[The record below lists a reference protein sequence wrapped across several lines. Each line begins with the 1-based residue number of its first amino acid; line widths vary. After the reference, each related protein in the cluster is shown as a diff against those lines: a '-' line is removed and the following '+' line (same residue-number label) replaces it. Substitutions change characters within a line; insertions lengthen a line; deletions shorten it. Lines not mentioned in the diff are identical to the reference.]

1 MKKFDWKKALVLLV
15 AFVLVFSLAACT
27 DKDKDKKPVTDEVP
41 VADFLHKLVDG
52 VGGYVDALGS
62 EKGVRHIDAK
72 VVVQVGTEGK
82 AVGSAANYEVRI
94 AANLDATT
102 SDYAKNDALIE
113 VKDLNDADK
122 NKVVLAIYATGGKV
136 YLRES
141 FSTADG
147 SEQQLKI
154 EDITAF
160 QYQQYLAMLPELTKS
175 LLNGFNLEKEI
186 GGAIDGLAAPA
197 LKSLL
202 KVTKSG
208 NNYNAV
214 INIDG
219 LGEILGMV
227 TNLVDLQ
234 PYRNIVNLIL
244 PSVLGVTLNA
254 DNTLSKGETT
264 PEITLNVNMNDK
276 EQFNGLTFDYKW
288 PKTDGGGND
297 VSVHVGLKDIAINND
312 SAAVTEGM
320 TFDNYKDGAV
330 KVSAKIAIPG
340 LSDNGFDVSADF
352 YLKPGFNTILGNAT
366 SENEVL
372 KVQLTA
378 KKDGQSYP
386 LTAQYKYEDNADGK
400 RGGRLYFE
408 MGALTD
414 LAGIDTTGMATK
426 YYVDIDLA
434 EFLIASAT
442 PTQVELEVEGLPSD
456 YTAKAF
462 FKPYKN
468 KDYYTKHESFNDGL
482 LWAGLE
488 VKKGSATVGTDIG
501 YGREEKATEV
511 YTDILLDGKTYR
523 VTVSDEDMLKKMK
536 GDNTV
541 KAKAVEVQKETTKSE
556 NIAVYDANNNLLADN
571 AARKEGYYYKFNV
584 YSVDGTIIDKEYYF
598 YMRTDV
604 GSAESVVMTEEIGDR
619 LADIFRIIEEDLSA
633 YAKPGFKIGVRG
645 IWQNGPSKDGLKAVD
660 AATMKN
666 DVGGKVELK
675 EYNTKTGSVRSRG
688 IFQVGDDA
696 NLKLQADL
704 LLVQSAETTAEEFY
718 QKLAADGTLDSYIA
732 EGLVRLQNGTTDVP
746 AISSDI
752 QINNGQD
759 FAFDIGGVGGLLQK
773 LMDKLSG
780 MMETNSITIGLAD
793 AKDILDMGAYLNT
806 NKLFAAQIRMLLSNE
821 KQSDEFNKLA
831 VNAPYAT
838 PKRTVASDVTNF
850 TGMNK
855 ANVVEAVVKHNTY
868 LHETNYLYS
877 IYKVYGNKTEA
888 ELKTELGLDG
898 IADQTTVGLEGWTNA
913 DVKGYIDLKS
923 EQEKAEYYFDKMRT
937 TYVKRVDKHDA
948 AYSEYRAQMEAKA
961 MKAIRG
967 YIGANGVISESVN
980 TVEKFLFGEAITIT
994 LEFGKSDAN
1003 VISGM
1008 PLSLRFIVKR
1018 GTQEI
1023 MKMEAGVQFI
1033 DAATIPTTEIPADY
1047 WNDAV
1052 EVSTGYDKAGNY
1064 GYADVVVLLLKA
1076 HAKFAGFDSW
1086 MDVVG
1091 VKPAA

>member
-15 AFVLVFSLAACT
+15 AFVLVFSLAACGNG
-27 DKDKDKKPVTDEVP
+27 DDDKKPTTDEVP

-82 AVGSAANYEVRI
+82 AVGTAANYEVRI

-160 QYQQYLAMLPELTKS
+160 QYQQYLAMLPELMES
-175 LLNGFNLEKEI
+175 LLNGFNLEETI

-208 NNYNAV
+208 NNYIAV
-214 INIDG
+214 LNIDG

-227 TNLVDLQ
+227 TSLVDLQ

-254 DNTLSKGETT
+254 DNTLSKGKTT

-288 PKTDGGGND
+288 PKKDGSGND
-297 VSVHVGLKDIAINND
+297 VSVHVGLTDIAINND
-312 SAAVTEGM
+312 SAAVTEGLS
-320 TFDNYKDGAV
+320 FDNYKDGAV

-352 YLKPGFNTILGNAT
+352 YLKPGFNTILGNAA

-372 KVQLTA
+372 KIQLTA

-386 LTAQYKYEDNADGK
+386 LTAQYKYEDKDGK

-426 YYVDIDLA
+426 YYVDIDIA

-488 VKKGSATVGTDIG
+488 VKKGGATVGTDIG

-541 KAKAVEVQKETTKSE
+541 KAKAVEVQKEVAKSA
-556 NIAVYDANNNLLADN
+556 NVAVYDANNNLLADN
-571 AARKEGYYYKFNV
+571 AARKEGYYYRLNV
-584 YSVDGTIIDKEYYF
+584 YSVDGTIIDKAYYF
-598 YMRTDV
+598 YMATEI
-604 GSAESVVMTEEIGDR
+604 GGTESDVMTEEIGDR
-619 LADIFRIIEEDLSA
+619 LADIFDIVKKDLSA
-633 YAKPGFKIGVRG
+633 YAKPGFDIDVRG
-645 IWQNGPSKDGLKAVD
+645 IWKVGPSKDGLKAVD

-675 EYNTKTGSVRSRG
+675 EYNTKTGSKGRG
-688 IFQVGDDA
+688 LFQVRDEA
-696 NLKLQADL
+696 NFKLEADL
-704 LLVQSAETTAEEFY
+704 LLVQSAKMTAEELY
-718 QKLAADGTLDSYIA
+718 TQMVADGTLDSYIA
-732 EGLVRLQNGTTDVP
+732 EGLVRLQNGTTDIP

-752 QINNGQD
+752 QVNNGQD
-759 FAFDIGGVGGLLQK
+759 FAFDIGGVGGLIQK

-780 MMETNSITIGLAD
+780 MMETNSITIGLED

-831 VNAPYAT
+831 VYAPYAT
-838 PKRTVASDVTNF
+838 PKKTVASDVTSF
-850 TGMNK
+850 TGTNK
-855 ANVVEAVVKHNTY
+855 ANVVEEAVKHNTY
-868 LHETNYLYS
+868 LHEANYLYS

-898 IADQTTVGLEGWTNA
+898 IADNTTVGLEGWTNA
-913 DVKGYIDLKS
+913 DVKGYVDLKS
-923 EQEKAEYYFDKMRT
+923 EQEKAEYYFDKMRA
-937 TYVKRVDKHDA
+937 TYVKRVEKHDA
-948 AYSEYRAQMEAKA
+948 AYAEYRVQMEEKA

-967 YIGANGVISESVN
+967 YIGANGVLPESVK
-980 TVEKFLFGEAITIT
+980 TVENFLFGEAITIT

-1003 VISGM
+1003 VINGM
-1008 PLSLRFIVKR
+1008 PLSLRFIIKR
-1018 GTQEI
+1018 GTQDI
-1023 MKMEAGVQFI
+1023 VKMEAGVQFI
-1033 DAATIPTTEIPADY
+1033 DATTIPTTEIPEDY

-1052 EVSTGYDKAGNY
+1052 EVSTGYDKEGNY
-1064 GYADVVVLLLKA
+1064 KYADVVVLLLKV

>member
-15 AFVLVFSLAACT
+15 AFVLVFSLAACGG
-27 DKDKDKKPVTDEVP
+27 KDNDKKTSTEVP

-52 VGGYVDALGS
+52 VGGYVEALGS

-82 AVGSAANYEVRI
+82 AVGTAANYEVRI

-102 SDYAKNDALIE
+102 SNYAKNDALIE

-122 NKVVLAIYATGGKV
+122 NKVVLAIYATDGKV

-175 LLNGFNLEKEI
+175 LLGGINLNDMI
-186 GGAIDGLAAPA
+186 GNMIDSMLAPA

-202 KVTKSG
+202 TVTKSG

-214 INIDG
+214 LNIDG
-219 LGEILGMV
+219 LGEIIGMV

-254 DNTLSKGETT
+254 DNTLTGGKTT

-297 VSVHVGLKDIAINND
+297 VSVHVGLTDIAINND

-320 TFDNYKDGAV
+320 NFDNYKDGAV

-340 LSDNGFDVSADF
+340 LSDSGFDVSADF
-352 YLKPGFNTILGNAT
+352 YLKPGFSTILGNAA

-378 KKDGQSYP
+378 KKDGMSYP
-386 LTAQYKYEDNADGK
+386 LTAQYKYEDKEDGK

-414 LAGIDTTGMATK
+414 LAGIDLEGMATK

-442 PTQVELEVEGLPSD
+442 PTQVEFEVEGLPSG

-482 LWAGLE
+482 LWAGFE
-488 VKKGSATVGTDIG
+488 VKQGTKTVGTDIG
-501 YGREEKATEV
+501 YGRTEEGGV
-511 YTDILLDGKTYR
+511 YADILLDGKAYR
-523 VTVSDEDMLKKMK
+523 VTITDADMLKKMK

-541 KAKAVEVQKETTKSE
+541 KAQAVEFQKEETKSDKIAIYDE
-556 NIAVYDANNNLLADN
+556 NNALSTDN
-571 AARKEGYYYKFNV
+571 APRKEGYYYKFNV

-598 YMRTDV
+598 YMTTEV
-604 GSAESVVMTEEIGDR
+604 GSAESNVLAEEIGDR
-619 LADIFRIIEEDLSA
+619 LVDIFKIVEEDLSV
-633 YAKPGFKIGVRG
+633 YAKPGFRINVRG
-645 IWQNGPSKDGLKAVD
+645 IWQISGRDGSKAVD
-660 AATMKN
+660 AQTMKS

-675 EYNTKTGSVRSRG
+675 EYNTKTGTVRNRG
-688 IFQVGDDA
+688 LFDVGDSG
-696 NLKLQADL
+696 NFKLQADL
-704 LLVQSAETTAEEFY
+704 VLVQTAEMTAEEFY
-718 QKLAADGTLDSYIA
+718 EKMMADGTLESYIA
-732 EGLVRLQNGTTDVP
+732 EGLVRLQNGSTTDVP

-759 FAFDIGGVGGLLQK
+759 FAFDIGGVGGLIQNV
-773 LMDKLSG
+773 MDKLSG
-780 MMETNSITIGLAD
+780 IKESNSITIGLED
-793 AKDILDMGAYLNT
+793 AKDILNMGAYLKT
-806 NKLFAAQIRMLLSNE
+806 DELFAAQIRMLLSNE

-838 PKRTVASDVTNF
+838 PKRSVASDVTNF
-850 TGMNK
+850 AGPNK
-855 ANVVEAVVKHNTY
+855 ASVVQSVVMHNTY
-868 LHETNYLYS
+868 LHETNYLYG
-877 IYKVYGNKTEA
+877 IYKMYGNKTEA

-898 IADQTTVGLEGWTNA
+898 ISDNTTVGLEGWTNE
-913 DVKGYIDLKS
+913 DVKGYLDLKT
-923 EQEKAEYYFDKMRT
+923 EQEKSEYYFDKMRA
-937 TYVKRVDKHDA
+937 TYIKRVEKHDA
-948 AYSEYRAQMEAKA
+948 AYAEYRTQMEEKA

-967 YIGANGVISESVN
+967 YIGANGVLPESVR
-980 TVEKFLFGEAITIT
+980 TVKDFLFGEALTIT
-994 LEFGKSDAN
+994 LEFGKSDKD
-1003 VISGM
+1003 VIEGM

-1018 GTQEI
+1018 GTKDI
-1023 MKMEAGVQFI
+1023 IKIEAGVQFI
-1033 DAATIPTTEIPADY
+1033 DATTIPTTEIPEDY

-1052 EVSTGYDKAGNY
+1052 EVSTGYEKVENY
-1064 GYADVVVLLLKA
+1064 KYADVVVLLLKV

-1091 VKPAA
+1091 IKPAA

>member
-15 AFVLVFSLAACT
+15 AFVLVFSLAACGG
-27 DKDKDKKPVTDEVP
+27 KDDDKKTSTEVP

-52 VGGYVDALGS
+52 VGGYVEALGS

-82 AVGSAANYEVRI
+82 AVGTAANYEVRI

-102 SDYAKNDALIE
+102 SNYAKNDALIE

-122 NKVVLAIYATGGKV
+122 NKVVLAIYATDGKV

-175 LLNGFNLEKEI
+175 LLGGINLNDMI
-186 GGAIDGLAAPA
+186 GNMIDSMLAPA

-202 KVTKSG
+202 TVTKSG

-214 INIDG
+214 LNIDG
-219 LGEILGMV
+219 LGEIIGMV

-254 DNTLSKGETT
+254 DNTLTGGKTT

-297 VSVHVGLKDIAINND
+297 VSVHVGLTDIAINND

-320 TFDNYKDGAV
+320 NFDNYKDGAV

-340 LSDNGFDVSADF
+340 LSDSGFDVSADF
-352 YLKPGFNTILGNAT
+352 YLKPGFSTILGNAA

-378 KKDGQSYP
+378 KKDGKSYP
-386 LTAQYKYEDNADGK
+386 LTAQYKYEDKEDGK

-414 LAGIDTTGMATK
+414 LAGIDLEGMATK

-442 PTQVELEVEGLPSD
+442 PTQVEFEVEGLPSG

-482 LWAGLE
+482 LWAGFE
-488 VKKGSATVGTDIG
+488 VKQGTKTVGTDIG
-501 YGREEKATEV
+501 YGRTEEGGV
-511 YTDILLDGKTYR
+511 YADILLDGKAYR
-523 VTVSDEDMLKKMK
+523 VTITDADMLKKMK

-541 KAKAVEVQKETTKSE
+541 KAQAVEFQKEETKSDKIAIYDE
-556 NIAVYDANNNLLADN
+556 NNALSTDN
-571 AARKEGYYYKFNV
+571 APRKEGYYYKFNV

-598 YMRTDV
+598 YMTTEV
-604 GSAESVVMTEEIGDR
+604 GSAESNVLAEEIGDR
-619 LADIFRIIEEDLSA
+619 LVDIFKIVEEDLSG
-633 YAKPGFKIGVRG
+633 YAKPGFRINVRG
-645 IWQNGPSKDGLKAVD
+645 IWQISGRDGSKAVD
-660 AATMKN
+660 AQTMKS

-675 EYNTKTGSVRSRG
+675 EYNTKTGTVRNRG
-688 IFQVGDDA
+688 LFDVGDSG
-696 NLKLQADL
+696 NFKLQADL
-704 LLVQSAETTAEEFY
+704 VLVQTAEMTAEAFY
-718 QKLAADGTLDSYIA
+718 EKMTADGTLESYIA
-732 EGLVRLQNGTTDVP
+732 EGLVRLQNGSTTDVP

-759 FAFDIGGVGGLLQK
+759 FAFDIGGVGGLIQNV
-773 LMDKLSG
+773 MDKLSG
-780 MMETNSITIGLAD
+780 IKESNSITIGLED
-793 AKDILDMGAYLNT
+793 AKDILNMGAYLKT
-806 NKLFAAQIRMLLSNE
+806 DELFAAQIRMLLSNE

-838 PKRTVASDVTNF
+838 PKRSVASDVTNF
-850 TGMNK
+850 AGPNK
-855 ANVVEAVVKHNTY
+855 ASVVQSVVMHNTY
-868 LHETNYLYS
+868 LHETNYLYG
-877 IYKVYGNKTEA
+877 IYKMYGNKTEA

-898 IADQTTVGLEGWTNA
+898 ISDNTTVGLEGWTNA
-913 DVKGYIDLKS
+913 DVKGYLDLKT
-923 EQEKAEYYFDKMRT
+923 EQEKSEYYFDKMRA
-937 TYVKRVDKHDA
+937 TYIKRVEKHDA
-948 AYSEYRAQMEAKA
+948 AYAEYRTQMEEKA

-967 YIGANGVISESVN
+967 YIGANGVLPESVR
-980 TVEKFLFGEAITIT
+980 TVKDFLFGEALTIT
-994 LEFGKSDAN
+994 LEFGKSDKD
-1003 VISGM
+1003 VIEGM

-1018 GTQEI
+1018 GTKDI
-1023 MKMEAGVQFI
+1023 IKIEAGVQFI
-1033 DAATIPTTEIPADY
+1033 DATTIPTTEIPEDY

-1052 EVSTGYDKAGNY
+1052 EVSTGYYNPGNY
-1064 GYADVVVLLLKA
+1064 KHADVVVLLLKV

-1091 VKPAA
+1091 IKPAA

>member
-15 AFVLVFSLAACT
+15 AFVLVFSLAACV
-27 DKDKDKKPVTDEVP
+27 DKDKDKKPSTEVP

-52 VGGYVDALGS
+52 VGGYVEALGS

-82 AVGSAANYEVRI
+82 AVGTAANYEVRI

-102 SDYAKNDALIE
+102 SNYAKNDALIE

-122 NKVVLAIYATGGKV
+122 NKVVLAIYATDGKV

-175 LLNGFNLEKEI
+175 LLGGINLDDMI
-186 GGAIDGLAAPA
+186 GNMIDSMLAPA

-202 KVTKSG
+202 TVTKSG

-214 INIDG
+214 LNIDG
-219 LGEILGMV
+219 LGEIIGMV
-227 TNLVDLQ
+227 TGLVDLQ

-254 DNTLSKGETT
+254 DNTLSKGKTT

-297 VSVHVGLKDIAINND
+297 VSVHVGLTDIAINND
-312 SAAVTEGM
+312 SAAVTEGLN
-320 TFDNYKDGAV
+320 FDNYKDGAV

-352 YLKPGFNTILGNAT
+352 YLKPGFNSILGNAA

-378 KKDGQSYP
+378 KKDGKSYP
-386 LTAQYKYEDNADGK
+386 LTAQYKYEDKKDGK

-414 LAGIDTTGMATK
+414 LAGIDLAGMATK

-442 PTQVELEVEGLPSD
+442 PTQVEFEVEGLPSD

-468 KDYYTKHESFNDGL
+468 KDYYTKHELFNDGL

-511 YTDILLDGKTYR
+511 YTEILLDGKTYR

-541 KAKAVEVQKETTKSE
+541 KAKAVEVQKETIKSS
-556 NIAVYDANNNLLADN
+556 NVAVYDANNVLLADN
-571 AARKEGYYYKFNV
+571 APRKEGYYYKFNV
-584 YSVDGTIIDKEYYF
+584 YSVDGTIIDKDYYF
-598 YMRTDV
+598 YMNTEV
-604 GSAESVVMTEEIGDR
+604 GSVESDVITEDIGDR
-619 LADIFRIIEEDLSA
+619 LVDIFNIVEEDLSA
-633 YAKPGFKIGVRG
+633 YAKPGFKINVRG
-645 IWQNGPSKDGLKAVD
+645 IWQISNRDGSKAVD
-660 AATMKN
+660 AQTMKN

-675 EYNTKTGSVRSRG
+675 EYNTKTGTVRNRG
-688 IFQVGDDA
+688 LFHFGDDA
-696 NLKLQADL
+696 NFKLEADL
-704 LLVQSAETTAEEFY
+704 LLVQTAEMTAEAFY
-718 QKLAADGTLDSYIA
+718 AQLVADGTLDSYIA

-752 QINNGQD
+752 QVNNGQD
-759 FAFDIGGVGGLLQK
+759 FAFDIGGVGGLIQK
-773 LMDKLSG
+773 LMDKLSE
-780 MMETNSITIGLAD
+780 MMEANSITIGLAD

-831 VNAPYAT
+831 VYAPYAT
-838 PKRTVASDVTNF
+838 PKKTVASDVTNF
-850 TGMNK
+850 TGGNK
-855 ANVVEAVVKHNTY
+855 AAVVESVVKHNTY
-868 LHETNYLYS
+868 LDETNYLYS

-898 IADQTTVGLEGWTNA
+898 IADDTTVGLEGWTNA
-913 DVKGYIDLKS
+913 DVKAYIALKS

-937 TYVKRVDKHDA
+937 TYVKRVEKHDA
-948 AYSEYRAQMEAKA
+948 AYAEYRVQMEAKA

-967 YIGANGVISESVN
+967 YIGANGVLPESVK
-980 TVEKFLFGEAITIT
+980 TVEDFLFGEAITIT

-1003 VISGM
+1003 VITGM

-1018 GTQEI
+1018 GTKEI
-1023 MKMEAGVQFI
+1023 IKMEAGVQFI
-1033 DAATIPTTEIPADY
+1033 DAATIPTTEIPEDY

-1052 EVSTGYDKAGNY
+1052 EVSTGYYNPGNY
-1064 GYADVVVLLLKA
+1064 EHADVVVLLLKV

-1091 VKPAA
+1091 IKPAA

>member
-15 AFVLVFSLAACT
+15 AFVLVFSLAACGNGGGGN
-27 DKDKDKKPVTDEVP
+27 KPTTDEVP

-175 LLNGFNLEKEI
+175 LLNGFNLEEEI

-227 TNLVDLQ
+227 TGLVDLQ

-244 PSVLGVTLNA
+244 PSVLGVTLNE
-254 DNTLSKGETT
+254 DNTLSKGKTT

-297 VSVHVGLKDIAINND
+297 VSVHVGLTDIAINND

-352 YLKPGFNTILGNAT
+352 YLKPGFNTILGNAA

-468 KDYYTKHESFNDGL
+468 KDYYTKHELFNDGL

-541 KAKAVEVQKETTKSE
+541 KAKAVEIQKEATKSA

-571 AARKEGYYYKFNV
+571 APRKEGYYYKFNV
-584 YSVDGTIIDKEYYF
+584 YSVDGTIIDKAYYF
-598 YMRTDV
+598 YMATEV
-604 GSAESVVMTEEIGDR
+604 GSAESTVMTEEIGDR
-619 LADIFRIIEEDLSA
+619 LADMFQIVEDDLST
-633 YAKPGFKIGVRG
+633 YAKPGFKINVRG
-645 IWQNGPSKDGLKAVD
+645 IWQIGPSRDGLKAVD
-660 AATMKN
+660 AATMKS
-666 DVGGKVELK
+666 DVGNKVELK
-675 EYNTKTGSVRSRG
+675 EYNTKTGSKGRG
-688 IFQVGDDA
+688 LFNVGDDA
-696 NLKLQADL
+696 NFKLEADL
-704 LLVQSAETTAEEFY
+704 LLVQTAEMTEEELY
-718 QKLAADGTLDSYIA
+718 AKLVADGTLDSYIA

-752 QINNGQD
+752 QVNNGQD

-793 AKDILDMGAYLNT
+793 AKDILNMGAYLNT

-831 VNAPYAT
+831 VYAPYAT
-838 PKRTVASDVTNF
+838 PKKTVASDVTNF
-850 TGMNK
+850 TGGNK
-855 ANVVEAVVKHNTY
+855 ANVIEEVVKHNTY
-868 LHETNYLYS
+868 LHEKNYLYS
-877 IYKVYGNKTEA
+877 VYKVYGNKTEA
-888 ELKTELGLDG
+888 ELKTELGLDN
-898 IADQTTVGLEGWTNA
+898 IADTTTVGLEGWTNA
-913 DVKGYIDLKS
+913 DVKAYVDLKS

-937 TYVKRVDKHDA
+937 TYVKRVEKHDA
-948 AYSEYRAQMEAKA
+948 AYAEYRVQMEEKA

-967 YIGANGVISESVN
+967 YIGANGVLPESVK
-980 TVEKFLFGEAITIT
+980 TVENFLFGEAITIT

-1003 VISGM
+1003 VINGM

-1018 GTQEI
+1018 GTQDI
-1023 MKMEAGVQFI
+1023 VKMEAGVQFI
-1033 DAATIPTTEIPADY
+1033 DAETIPTTEIPEDY

-1052 EVSTGYDKAGNY
+1052 EVSTGYYNPGNY
-1064 GYADVVVLLLKA
+1064 EYADVVVLLLKV

-1091 VKPAA
+1091 IKPAA

>member
-15 AFVLVFSLAACT
+15 AFVLVFSLAACGG
-27 DKDKDKKPVTDEVP
+27 KDNDKKTSTEVP

-52 VGGYVDALGS
+52 VGGYVEALGS

-82 AVGSAANYEVRI
+82 AVGTAANYEVRI

-102 SDYAKNDALIE
+102 SNYAKNDALIE

-122 NKVVLAIYATGGKV
+122 NKVVLAIYATDGKV

-175 LLNGFNLEKEI
+175 LLGGINLNDMI
-186 GGAIDGLAAPA
+186 GNMIDSMLAPA

-202 KVTKSG
+202 TVTKSG

-214 INIDG
+214 LNIDG
-219 LGEILGMV
+219 LGEIIGMV

-254 DNTLSKGETT
+254 DNTLTGGKTT

-297 VSVHVGLKDIAINND
+297 VSVHVGLTDIAINND

-320 TFDNYKDGAV
+320 NFDNYKDGAV

-340 LSDNGFDVSADF
+340 LSDSGFDVSADF
-352 YLKPGFNTILGNAT
+352 YLKPGFSTILGNAA

-378 KKDGQSYP
+378 KKDGMSYP
-386 LTAQYKYEDNADGK
+386 LTAQYKYEDKEDGK

-414 LAGIDTTGMATK
+414 LAGIDLEGMATK

-442 PTQVELEVEGLPSD
+442 PTQVEFEVEGLPSG

-482 LWAGLE
+482 LWAGFE
-488 VKKGSATVGTDIG
+488 VKQGTKTVGTDIG
-501 YGREEKATEV
+501 YGRTEEGGV
-511 YTDILLDGKTYR
+511 YADILLDGKAYR
-523 VTVSDEDMLKKMK
+523 VTITDADMLKKMK

-541 KAKAVEVQKETTKSE
+541 KAQAVEFQKEETKSDKIAIYDE
-556 NIAVYDANNNLLADN
+556 NNALSTDN
-571 AARKEGYYYKFNV
+571 APRKEGYYYKFNV

-598 YMRTDV
+598 YMTTEV
-604 GSAESVVMTEEIGDR
+604 GSAESNVLAEEIGDR
-619 LADIFRIIEEDLSA
+619 LVDIFKIVEEDLSG
-633 YAKPGFKIGVRG
+633 YAKPGFRINVRG
-645 IWQNGPSKDGLKAVD
+645 IWQISGRDGSKAVD
-660 AATMKN
+660 AQTMKS

-675 EYNTKTGSVRSRG
+675 EYNTKTGTVRNRG
-688 IFQVGDDA
+688 LFDVGDSG
-696 NLKLQADL
+696 NFKLQADL
-704 LLVQSAETTAEEFY
+704 VLVQTAEMTAEAFY
-718 QKLAADGTLDSYIA
+718 EKMTADGTLESYIA
-732 EGLVRLQNGTTDVP
+732 EGLVRLQNGSTTDVP

-759 FAFDIGGVGGLLQK
+759 FAFDIGGVGGLIQNV
-773 LMDKLSG
+773 MDKLSG
-780 MMETNSITIGLAD
+780 IKESNSITIGLED
-793 AKDILDMGAYLNT
+793 AKDILNMGAYLKT
-806 NKLFAAQIRMLLSNE
+806 DELFAAQIRMLLSNE
-821 KQSDEFNKLA
+821 KQSEEFNKLA

-838 PKRTVASDVTNF
+838 PKRSVASDVTNF
-850 TGMNK
+850 AGPNK
-855 ANVVEAVVKHNTY
+855 ASVVQSVVMHNTY
-868 LHETNYLYS
+868 LHETNYLYG
-877 IYKVYGNKTEA
+877 IYKMYGNKTEA

-898 IADQTTVGLEGWTNA
+898 ISDNTTVGLEGWTNA
-913 DVKGYIDLKS
+913 DVKGYLDLKT
-923 EQEKAEYYFDKMRT
+923 EQEKSEYYFDKMRA
-937 TYVKRVDKHDA
+937 TYIKRVEKHDA
-948 AYSEYRAQMEAKA
+948 AYAEYRTQMEEKA

-967 YIGANGVISESVN
+967 YIGANGVLPESVR
-980 TVEKFLFGEAITIT
+980 TVKDFLFGEALTIT
-994 LEFGKSDAN
+994 LEFGKSDKD
-1003 VISGM
+1003 VIEGM

-1018 GTQEI
+1018 GTKDI
-1023 MKMEAGVQFI
+1023 IKIEAGVQFI
-1033 DAATIPTTEIPADY
+1033 DATTIPTTEIPEDY

-1052 EVSTGYDKAGNY
+1052 EVSTGYEKVENY
-1064 GYADVVVLLLKA
+1064 KYADVVVLLLKV

-1091 VKPAA
+1091 IKPAA